1 MSINPHRKAKQKL
14 YLEDQVFIANVKGR
28 SVSLR
33 ESTIFQVGGMPIRDA
48 QIGLL
53 TLGKQLWLPKD
64 RQLKLGGMY
73 LEGGWLSCCKTLIHS
88 AVFKAFT

>member
-1 MSINPHRKAKQKL
+1 
-14 YLEDQVFIANVKGR
+14 
-28 SVSLR
+28 
-33 ESTIFQVGGMPIRDA
+33 MPIRDA